1 MEHNTIGSF
10 IASERKAKGMTQK
23 QLAQMLNVSDKAISR
38 WERDESQPDLTLIPV
53 MADIFGVTADE
64 LLRGQQLGR
73 QNASRSHRP
82 FPYITKTVI
91 SVILGFVGFLTA
103 LIFHYSDSTEFW
115 QNDHRLLAFLL
126 AATFCLIAGF
136 FQATSMIREC
146 RRTTD
151 QQETAVNVFLHVC
164 AFLIA
169 LLFGTVPILG
179 WHTGIQDMLIY
190 AAALTPNVFC
200 ILLRLNWFITK
211 PLISKATPLF
221 QKELRN
227 QEVRALRKWT
237 TIRDLLHLAFLA
249 MVVWTGQSYEIGTVI
264 CLFLLILELPLST
277 LYYLWKKHKLNQGKQ
292 QV

>member
-10 IASERKAKGMTQK
+10 IAAERKAKGITQK

-64 LLRGQQLGR
+64 LLRGQRSAR
-73 QNASRSHRP
+73 QSASRSHRP
-82 FPYITKTVI
+82 IPYTAKTAISITM
-91 SVILGFVGFLTA
+91 GFVGFLTA

-126 AATFCLIAGF
+126 AAAFCLIAGF
-136 FQATSMIREC
+136 FQAASMIREC
-146 RRTTD
+146 RRAAD
-151 QQETAVNVFLHVC
+151 RQETAVNVFLRVC

-169 LLFGTVPILG
+169 LLIGTTPILELR
-179 WHTGIQDMLIY
+179 TGIQDMLIY
-190 AAALTPNVFC
+190 AASLTPNAFC
-200 ILLRLNWFITK
+200 ILVRLNWFITK

-221 QKELRN
+221 RKELQS
-227 QEVRALRKWT
+227 QEICVLRKWT
-237 TIRDLLHLAFLA
+237 TVRDLLLLAVLA
-249 MVVWTGQSYEIGTVI
+249 LVVWTGQSYEIGTVI

-277 LYYLWKKHKLNQGKQ
+277 LYYLWKKRKLNLRNAQ
-292 QV
+292 